1 MQVALLRHFVLP
13 EQSEFQSHL
22 LHIHSNATF
31 WNTILPQILHSLS
44 YSLLLT
50 MKYFDTESKT
60 TLVLFCSNGSL
71 WTLKET
77 PNSQQIQPKAQERGR
92 DKDMGRQMSSTIQWL
107 GPWYAQYAMTPQ
119 SYMTHISHL
128 NDNYS

>member
-1 MQVALLRHFVLP
+1 M
-13 EQSEFQSHL
+13 
-22 LHIHSNATF
+22 
-31 WNTILPQILHSLS
+31 S

-92 DKDMGRQMSSTIQWL
+92 DKDMGRQMSSIIQWL
-107 GPWYAQYAMTPQ
+107 GPLCTVCHDSTVIHD
-119 SYMTHISHL
+119 SYFSFE
-128 NDNYS
+128 